1 MKRAYQTVLLAGALW
16 FQCAAQAGQLT
27 LYTDIN
33 FSGRAV
39 TVQGATRDFGALG
52 FNDRASSM
60 VIASGR
66 WEVCVDADFRGRCEF
81 FERGE
86 YARIDGWN
94 DNISSARE
102 VGGRGDQR
110 GRGEQ
115 QERGRGEPWQQ
126 DRGRDERGRDDHGR
140 DEREERGRGEQW
152 QQERGRGEPG
162 RGAMLELFS
171 QPNFSGARM
180 SLSRDARNL
189 SEFDFNDR
197 ATSIVVQGGEWEV
210 CVHADFGGQC
220 RVVGP
225 GRYARLGPMDQQ
237 ISSVRRL
244 R

>member
-1 MKRAYQTVLLAGALW
+1 MKRAYHTVLLAGALW

-39 TVQGATRDFGALG
+39 TVQGATRDLVALG
-52 FNDRASSM
+52 FNDRASSI

-66 WEVCVDADFRGRCEF
+66 WEVCVDADFRGHCEF

-94 DNISSARE
+94 DNISSVRE
-102 VGGRGDQR
+102 VGGRGEQR
-110 GRGEQ
+110 GHGEQ
-115 QERGRGEPWQQ
+115 QERWHGEQWQQ
-126 DRGRDERGRDDHGR
+126 DRGRDERGRDERGR
-140 DEREERGRGEQW
+140 DERGRDERDERRRGEL
-152 QQERGRGEPG
+152 G

-180 SLSRDARNL
+180 SLSRDAHNL
-189 SEFDFNDR
+189 SAFDFNDR
-197 ATSIVVQGGEWEV
+197 ATSIVVQGGQWEV

-220 RVVGP
+220 RIYGP
-225 GRYARLGPMDQQ
+225 GRYARLGPMEQQ